1 MRTVDRILKDWKNA
15 VGTLKTGKNSQYVAI
30 EFKERTTLLL
40 MLAQTMLDEGHDEN
54 VVLSPSTQVKVV
66 DCCTPSKEVPIPAKN
81 IKKWKAIVT
90 QEWDYARDKVV
101 GTKISKY
108 EEKKVVTEAPKPEKS
123 IKNLEL
129 NPTDRIKVDTSE
141 YVESEIDMDFLKEIG
156 ADLTIFGETE

>member
-108 EEKKVVTEAPKPEKS
+108 EEKKPVAVVEEKPTKTLD
-123 IKNLEL
+123 LE
-129 NPTDRIKVDTSE
+129 PTDRLKVDTSN
-141 YVESEIDMDFLKEIG
+141 SPDMDLDGDFLSNLGLDESF
-156 ADLTIFGETE
+156 FGTKDE